1 MTVLAQRTLR
11 LAAALI
17 LASGIGAMAQ
27 SPFGGFSH
35 DAKQPIEIAA
45 DSLEVR
51 ESENLAIFTGKVV
64 AGQGTLRLTADKLQ
78 VTYGDGGGGSGE
90 IESLRADGDVFLA
103 NGAETAAGDWA
114 EYDIASGTITM
125 GGAVT
130 LTQGGN
136 VVKGAALTINL
147 DSGQGKVDG
156 GGGRVKSV
164 FAPTPKA
171 AD

>member
-1 MTVLAQRTLR
+1 MILF
-11 LAAALI
+11 AAA
-17 LASGIGAMAQ
+17 GQAQ

-35 DAKQPIEIAA
+35 DSSQPIEIAA

-51 ESENLAIFTGKVV
+51 EADNLAIFAGKVV
-64 AGQGTLRLTADKLQ
+64 AGQGTLRLTADKLE

-90 IESLRADGDVFLA
+90 IQRLQASGDVFIA

-114 EYDIASGTITM
+114 DYDVADGTIKM

-136 VVKGAALTINL
+136 VVKGAALTIDL
-147 DSGQGKVDG
+147 SSGQGRVEG
-156 GGGRVKSV
+156 GGGRVNSV
-164 FAPTPKA
+164 FAPTQKA
-171 AD
+171 TD